1 MLADRAD
8 GADDM
13 FESAHPDQ
21 SGQSARMPRQPEDAR
36 PQGHIA
42 PSYRSKGVG
51 VRHRKQRDRHV
62 PERARSRHVYQTRL
76 TVVVADG
83 PGRSGLSLS

>member
-1 MLADRAD
+1 MLTVLTICSNLRIRINLV
-8 GADDM
+8 
-13 FESAHPDQ
+13 SRQ
-21 SGQSARMPRQPEDAR
+21 IPRQREDAR

-62 PERARSRHVYQTRL
+62 PERARSRHAYQTRL
-76 TVVVADG
+76 TVVVTGG
-83 PGRSGLSLS
+83 PGSSGLSLS